1 VIWHPA
7 WQALQQ
13 GVLAAS
19 PSPTPAPTVP
29 GAGIFSSSLL
39 LSLTVWVPVLVA
51 VAIAT
56 MPNPRGRYDT
66 LMKQIAFF
74 TNVGLM
80 FVLGIAYNQFQTFLP
95 TLQYEE
101 KVPWLQA
108 VGATYHL
115 GVDGPGMTMLVLSGL
130 IGIVSVLASLGVR
143 ERVRSYFCLL
153 LLTQAT
159 VNGAIV
165 ARDMFVLI
173 LFWGAAAVPLALLV
187 LGWGGHRRHQAAWR
201 LLGYWGLGTAALV
214 LGTMALYSAAGGGS
228 FDMDVLLKATIA
240 PRVQLAVGV
249 LMIVAA
255 ATRLPLFPLHGWARD
270 VYSEA
275 PVGVTVIVA
284 GSASRLGAYLL
295 LRTLVAAEPAAAH
308 LLSPLLAALAALT
321 VGYGA
326 LVALRAVDLR
336 QAAAYLALI
345 PGGVTVLA
353 LAALQPLSIGGAV
366 LSLFAGGLA
375 AALIVSVCA
384 TLSDRAQSR
393 SLHVLTGL
401 APRMPIL
408 TWLMIIAGL
417 AVLGV
422 PLFGTFTSDLM
433 TFFGA
438 LKTQP
443 IGAFAVAAGLA
454 VGAVALANLWRRVLF
469 SSPNPD
475 APGVSDASL
484 GETWYLGLLAA
495 GLLWIGVF
503 PGGPK
508 LPGTDSP
515 LFDQGLVN
523 VMSAGL
529 SDIASPYV
537 LPVPGTGQ

>member
-1 VIWHPA
+1 MILQSA
-7 WQALQQ
+7 SQAIF
-13 GVLAAS
+13 AAS
-19 PSPTPAPTVP
+19 PSPTPTVP

-39 LSLTVWVPVLVA
+39 LSLMVWVPVA
-51 VAIAT
+51 VALAIAVV
-56 MPNPRGRYDT
+56 PNPRGRYDT

-74 TNVGLM
+74 TNLGMM
-80 FVLGIAYNQFQTFLP
+80 FVLGVAYNQFQSFLP
-95 TLQYEE
+95 TAQYEE
-101 KVPWLQA
+101 KVPWLQT

-130 IGIVSVLASLGVR
+130 IGIVSVLASLGIR

-153 LLTQAT
+153 LLAQAT

-173 LFWGAAAVPLALLV
+173 LFWGAAAIPLAMLV
-187 LGWGGHRRHQAAWR
+187 SGWGGPRRHPAAWR
-201 LLGYWGLGTAALV
+201 LLGYWGLGTVALV
-214 LGTMALYSAAGGGS
+214 VGTMTLYAASASGT
-228 FDMDVLLKATIA
+228 FDMDVLLKATVS
-240 PRVQLAVGV
+240 PRVQLAVGL
-249 LMIVAA
+249 LMLVAA

-295 LRTLVAAEPAAAH
+295 LRTLVAAEPSAAH
-308 LLSPLLAALAALT
+308 LLSPLLAALAAAT

-326 LVALRAVDLR
+326 LVALRALDLR

-345 PGGVTVLA
+345 PGGVTALA
-353 LAALQPLSIGGAV
+353 LAALQPLSIAGAV

-375 AALIVSVCA
+375 AALIVGVCA
-384 TLSDRAQSR
+384 TLSERAQSR
-393 SLHVLTGL
+393 SLQVLAGL

-422 PLFGTFTSDLM
+422 PLLATFDSGLM
-433 TFFGA
+433 TFFGSF
-438 LKTQP
+438 KTQP

-454 VGAVALANLWRRVLF
+454 VAAVALASLWRRVLF

-484 GETWYLGLLAA
+484 GETWYLGLLAG
-495 GLLWIGVF
+495 GLLWVGLF

-523 VMSAGL
+523 VMAAGI

-537 LPVPGTGQ
+537 LPTAGSGQ

>member
-1 VIWHPA
+1 MIW
-7 WQALQQ
+7 LSI
-13 GVLAAS
+13 LAAS
-19 PSPTPAPTVP
+19 PSPSPAPSVP

-39 LSLTVWVPVLVA
+39 LSLTVWLPVVVA

-80 FVLGIAYNQFQTFLP
+80 FVLGVAYNQFQTFLP
-95 TLQYEE
+95 TVQYEE

-115 GVDGPGMTMLVLSGL
+115 GVDGPGMTMLILSGL
-130 IGIVSVLASLGVR
+130 IGIVSVLASLGIR

-153 LLTQAT
+153 LLAQAT

-165 ARDMFVLI
+165 SRDMFVLI
-173 LFWGAAAVPLALLV
+173 LFWGAAAIPLAMLV
-187 LGWGGHRRHQAAWR
+187 LGWGGARRHPAAWR
-201 LLGYWGLGTAALV
+201 LLGYWGLGTVALV
-214 LGTMALYSAAGGGS
+214 IGTMTLYAAAGGGS
-228 FDMDVLLKATIA
+228 FDMDVLLKATIGS
-240 PRVQLAVGV
+240 RIQLAIGL

-270 VYSEA
+270 VYAEA
-275 PVGVTVIVA
+275 PVGVTVVVA

-308 LLSPLLAALAALT
+308 LLAPLLAALAALT

-336 QAAAYLALI
+336 AAGAYLAMI

-353 LAALQPLSIGGAV
+353 LAALQPLSIAGAV

-375 AALIVSVCA
+375 AALIVGVCA

-393 SLHVLTGL
+393 SLQVLAGL

-408 TWLMIIAGL
+408 TWLTIIAGMG
-417 AVLGV
+417 VLGV
-422 PLFGTFTSDLM
+422 PLLATFPVELM
-433 TFFGA
+433 TFFGSF
-438 LKTQP
+438 KTQP

-454 VGAVALANLWRRVLF
+454 VAAVALANLWRRVLF
-469 SSPNPD
+469 SAPNPD

-484 GETWYLGLLAA
+484 GETWYLALLAG
-495 GLLWIGVF
+495 GLLWVGLF

-523 VMSAGL
+523 VMGAGI
-529 SDIASPYV
+529 SDISSPYV
-537 LPVPGTGQ
+537 LPVPGSGQ

>member
-1 VIWHPA
+1 MILQSA
-7 WQALQQ
+7 SQAIF
-13 GVLAAS
+13 AAS
-19 PSPTPAPTVP
+19 PSPTPTVP

-39 LSLTVWVPVLVA
+39 LSLMVWVPVA
-51 VAIAT
+51 VALAIAVV
-56 MPNPRGRYDT
+56 PNPRGRYDT

-74 TNVGLM
+74 TNLGMM
-80 FVLGIAYNQFQTFLP
+80 FVLGVAYNQFQSFLP
-95 TLQYEE
+95 TAQYEE
-101 KVPWLQA
+101 KVPWLQT

-130 IGIVSVLASLGVR
+130 IGIVSVLASLGIR

-153 LLTQAT
+153 LLAQAS
-159 VNGAIV
+159 VNGAIA

-173 LFWGAAAVPLALLV
+173 LFWGAAAIPLAMLV
-187 LGWGGHRRHQAAWR
+187 SGWGGPRRQPAAWR
-201 LLGYWGLGTAALV
+201 LLGYWGLGTVALV
-214 LGTMALYSAAGGGS
+214 VGTMTLYAASAAGT
-228 FDMDVLLKATIA
+228 FDMDVLLKATIS
-240 PRVQLAVGV
+240 PRVQLAVG
-249 LMIVAA
+249 LFMLVAA

-275 PVGVTVIVA
+275 PIGVTVIVA

-295 LRTLVAAEPAAAH
+295 LRTLVAAEPSAAH
-308 LLSPLLAALAALT
+308 LLSPLLAALAAVT

-326 LVALRAVDLR
+326 LVALRALDLR

-345 PGGVTVLA
+345 PGGVTALA
-353 LAALQPLSIGGAV
+353 LAALQPLSIAGAV

-375 AALIVSVCA
+375 AALIVGVCA
-384 TLSDRAQSR
+384 TLSERAQSR
-393 SLHVLTGL
+393 SLQVLAGL

-422 PLFGTFTSDLM
+422 PLLATFDSELM
-433 TFFGA
+433 TFFGSF
-438 LKTQP
+438 KTQP

-454 VGAVALANLWRRVLF
+454 VAAIALASLWRRVLF

-495 GLLWIGVF
+495 GLLWVGLF

-523 VMSAGL
+523 VMAAGI

-537 LPVPGTGQ
+537 LPTAVSGQ

>member
-1 VIWHPA
+1 MIWQSVS
-7 WQALQQ
+7 QA
-13 GVLAAS
+13 VFAAS
-19 PSPTPAPTVP
+19 PSPTPTVP

-39 LSLTVWVPVLVA
+39 LSLTVWVPVA
-51 VAIAT
+51 VAIAIAA

-74 TNVGLM
+74 TNLGMM
-80 FVLGIAYNQFQTFLP
+80 FVLGIAYNQFQSFLP
-95 TLQYEE
+95 TVQYEE

-115 GVDGPGMTMLVLSGL
+115 GVDGPGMTMLILSGL

-173 LFWGAAAVPLALLV
+173 LFWGAAAIPLAMLV
-187 LGWGGHRRHQAAWR
+187 IGWGGPRRYPAAWR
-201 LLGYWGLGTAALV
+201 LLGYWGLGTGALV
-214 LGTMALYSAAGGGS
+214 VGTMTLYAASGGGS
-228 FDMDVLLKATIA
+228 FDMDVLLKASIS
-240 PRVQLAVGV
+240 PRVQLAVG
-249 LMIVAA
+249 LFMLVAA

-295 LRTLVAAEPAAAH
+295 LRTLVAAEPSAAH
-308 LLSPLLAALAALT
+308 LLSPLLAALAAVT

-326 LVALRAVDLR
+326 LVALRALDLR

-345 PGGVTVLA
+345 PGGVTALA
-353 LAALQPLSIGGAV
+353 LAALQPLSIAGAV

-375 AALIVSVCA
+375 AALIVGVCA
-384 TLSDRAQSR
+384 TLSERAQSR
-393 SLHVLTGL
+393 SLQVLAGL
-401 APRMPIL
+401 APRMPIV
-408 TWLMIIAGL
+408 TWLMVIAGL

-422 PLFGTFTSDLM
+422 PFLATFDSELM
-433 TFFGA
+433 TFFGSF
-438 LKTQP
+438 KTQP

-454 VGAVALANLWRRVLF
+454 VAAVALASLWRRVLF

-484 GETWYLGLLAA
+484 GETWYLGLLAG
-495 GLLWIGVF
+495 GLLWVGLF

-523 VMSAGL
+523 VMAAGI

-537 LPVPGTGQ
+537 LPTPGSGQ